1 MQNNP
6 EIEQIVDAAV
16 KIARG
21 HRHEY
26 VMNEHVLLAM
36 LRHAPFRAVLEKFGT
51 DVVRFDQELDDYLI
65 TLTSLVT
72 NKDIQPRKTNAL
84 ERVFNRALTQVLFTG
99 RRTISTV
106 DLYLAMMSEN
116 NSHAHYFLLKYGVKK
131 PEFVEF
137 YQNNYKQSDVRF
149 TDQQATEILTEHCT
163 DLTALAREDKL
174 EPMIGRS
181 EELDEMITAL
191 ARKFKANVLMVG
203 DPGVGKTA
211 IVEGL
216 AQNLAQGRVPNF
228 LKGYELWS
236 LEVGSLLAGSKYRGE
251 FEEKFK
257 AVITA
262 LETKKNCILFVDE
275 AHTMKGAGASTQS
288 SLDMANMLKPSITKG
303 TLKVVASTTW
313 EEYYQSFEKDRALMR
328 RFHRVAIDEPSAAVT
343 EQIILGLSPRLESF
357 HNVLIEPE
365 AVAAAVELSGRYIH
379 DRKNPDKS
387 IDLVDGACARER
399 VRDAGTITVTKDMIM
414 AQLSRITDVPTD
426 RLENERSTKIVELE
440 SNVKQRLYGQDAAVD
455 RVLER
460 VYINFSGIGNNRR
473 PIASFLFLG
482 PTGTGKTELAK
493 LLAENLDMKLLKY
506 DMSEYQDRH
515 TLSSLIGAPPGY
527 VGFEDGNVGGGKLI
541 SDVSKNPFSILL
553 FDEIEKAHPD
563 VINIMLQMLD
573 EARVTSMNGK
583 TVDLKN
589 CIIIMTSNL
598 GARDNE
604 RNNIGFG
611 QDLEKTGSEDQAMKD
626 FFRPELRNRID
637 CVCKFNK
644 LDTLAVKKVVI
655 KFVDELKASLMN
667 KNIRLTLAESVVD
680 MLADKGYDSKM
691 GARPL
696 GRKIDELIRV
706 PLSKQILFDRL
717 ENCTIHAVLSGDAVE
732 FVTDQPQSTLVD
744 PEETP
749 SAPTQQPGVD
759 PEGFIVLEQVN
770 PVNHIDPSI

>member
-16 KIARG
+16 KLARDR
-21 HRHEY
+21 RHEY
-26 VMNEHVLLAM
+26 VLTEHVLLS
-36 LRHAPFRAVLEKFGT
+36 LIRHAPFRAVLEKFGT
-51 DVVRFDQELDDYLI
+51 DVSRLEQELETYLASLA
-65 TLTSLVT
+65 TLVT
-72 NKDIQPRKTNAL
+72 TRDIQPRKTNAL

-106 DLYLAMMSEN
+106 DLYLAMMSET
-116 NSHAHYFLLKYGVKK
+116 NSHAHYFLLKYSVHKK
-131 PEFVEF
+131 EFAEF
-137 YQNNYKQSDVRF
+137 YQANYKQSDVKF

-163 DLTALAREDKL
+163 NLTALAQADKL
-174 EPMIGRS
+174 EPKIGRS
-181 EELDEMITAL
+181 KEEEDMSVVL

-203 DPGVGKTA
+203 DPGVGKTS

-216 AQNLAQGRVPNF
+216 AQQLTAGRVPTF
-228 LKGYELWS
+228 LRGYELWS

-257 AVITA
+257 SVITA
-262 LETKKNCILFVDE
+262 LETKKNCILFIDE

-313 EEYYQSFEKDRALMR
+313 EEYYESFEKDRALMR
-328 RFHRVAIDEPSAAVT
+328 RFHRVAIDEPTPEVT
-343 EQIILGLSPRLESF
+343 EQILIGLGPRLESF
-357 HNVLIEPE
+357 HNVLIDPE
-365 AVAAAVELSGRYIH
+365 AIQAAVELSGRYIH

-387 IDLVDGACARER
+387 IDLIDGACARER
-399 VRDAGTITVTKDMIM
+399 VKDLGTVTINRAMIM
-414 AQLSRITDVPTD
+414 EQLSRVTDVPMD
-426 RLENERSTKIVELE
+426 RLENESSTKIRELE
-440 SNVKQRLYGQDAAVD
+440 SNIKQKLYGQDAAVD

-460 VYINFSGIGNNRR
+460 IYINFSGIGNARR

-493 LLAENLDMKLLKY
+493 LLGEHLDMKLLKY
-506 DMSEYQDRH
+506 DMSEYQDKH
-515 TLSSLIGAPPGY
+515 TVSSLIGAPPGY

-573 EARVTSMNGK
+573 EARITSMNGK
-583 TVDLKN
+583 SVDLKN

-604 RNNIGFG
+604 QNNIGFG
-611 QDLEKTGSEDQAMKD
+611 QSLERTGSEDRAMKD
-626 FFRPELRNRID
+626 FFKPELRNRID
-637 CVCKFNK
+637 CVCRFAK
-644 LDTLAVKKVVI
+644 LDTLAVKKVVV
-655 KFVDELKASLMN
+655 KFLDDLKFSLQN
-667 KNIRLTLAESVVD
+667 RNIRLTLAESVVD
-680 MLADKGYDSKM
+680 HLADKGYDSKM

-706 PLSKQILFDRL
+706 PLSKRILFDRL
-717 ENCTIHAVLSGDAVE
+717 ENCAMHAVMNADDIE
-732 FVTDQPQSTLVD
+732 FVIEEAMPQPV
-744 PEETP
+744 
-749 SAPTQQPGVD
+749 
-759 PEGFIVLEQVN
+759 
-770 PVNHIDPSI
+770 VNHEGYIVFNDVDPSI